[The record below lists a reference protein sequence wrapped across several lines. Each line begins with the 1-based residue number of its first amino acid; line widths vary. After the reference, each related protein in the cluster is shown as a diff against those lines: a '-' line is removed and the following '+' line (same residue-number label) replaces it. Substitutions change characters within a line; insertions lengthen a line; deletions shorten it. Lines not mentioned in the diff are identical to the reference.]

1 MSAPLVNKILA
12 LWGAL
17 TPSKRTMTREKGVI
31 VVKRNL
37 SLTILVMLLAI
48 VFVSG
53 CAKKTVLRDEKAA
66 AKESAAAVE
75 VARAAEKAAAVE
87 KSAAALEAARVAEKA
102 ASVKKADDAKKSAEA
117 KAAAAASDMKSKE
130 KAAAVPA
137 KDLYELAD
145 INFDYD
151 KFSLRDE
158 ARGILNKHA
167 DWLNRNNDVLLA
179 VEGHCDER
187 GTAEYNLALGER
199 RANAAAKFLIDNGV
213 DAKRIK
219 TISYGEELPLDPGH
233 NEEAWAKNR
242 RAHLVASGKK

>member
-1 MSAPLVNKILA
+1 MKKKLSLAIMSMILA
-12 LWGAL
+12 F
-17 TPSKRTMTREKGVI
+17 
-31 VVKRNL
+31 
-37 SLTILVMLLAI
+37 
-48 VFVSG
+48 VFVAG
-53 CAKKTVLRDEKAA
+53 CAKKTVLKEETATVKESSAAVEAAKPAEKAA
-66 AKESAAAVE
+66 AESAAAAE
-75 VARAAEKAAAVE
+75 AARAAEKAA
-87 KSAAALEAARVAEKA
+87 L
-102 ASVKKADDAKKSAEA
+102 VKKADDAKKSAVALEEA
-117 KAAAAASDMKSKE
+117 KGAEAAAAADQKSRE
-130 KAAAVPA
+130 KAAAMPA

-145 INFDYD
+145 IYFDYD

-167 DWLNRNNDVLLA
+167 DWLNRNKDVILA

-233 NEEAWAKNR
+233 SEESWAKNR
-242 RAHLVASGKK
+242 RAHFVVSGKK